1 MRDAALMKPVAAIL
15 SLTTPEWAGIPA
27 DPGTRNVVATGMRVL
42 FDRDGALRRL
52 TQEID
57 PGAAGHDR

>member
-1 MRDAALMKPVAAIL
+1 MKPVAEIL

-27 DPGTRNVVATGMRVL
+27 DPRTRNVIATGMRVL
-42 FDRDGALRRL
+42 FDRDGALGQL

-57 PGAAGHDR
+57 AGAAGNDR